1 MFAMRGR
8 ERYGDMLN
16 QSFSALRS
24 SCNNSIE
31 FDTKHLTKQILFDR
45 RLIQQF
51 FVIGVLVGGRQFA
64 EWYRTGYGRP
74 PTLPTKVSRA
84 KYSRCLWSDH
94 IAGSGKPPIY
104 AEDN

>member
-1 MFAMRGR
+1 MRGR

-16 QSFSALRS
+16 QSFSALS
-24 SCNNSIE
+24 ISCNNSIE

-74 PTLPTKVSRA
+74 PTLPTKASRA
-84 KYSRCLWSDH
+84 KYKQMSLV
-94 IAGSGKPPIY
+94 
-104 AEDN
+104 